1 MKLDTDSPA
10 FAWLCAQVSFLLST
24 IVIIVYMLTDL
35 MNDKAVMNINS
46 AMLGSIMFLAFGGLF
61 IALGLSLQEKKKD

>member
-1 MKLDTDSPA
+1 
-10 FAWLCAQVSFLLST
+10 
-24 IVIIVYMLTDL
+24 MLTDL